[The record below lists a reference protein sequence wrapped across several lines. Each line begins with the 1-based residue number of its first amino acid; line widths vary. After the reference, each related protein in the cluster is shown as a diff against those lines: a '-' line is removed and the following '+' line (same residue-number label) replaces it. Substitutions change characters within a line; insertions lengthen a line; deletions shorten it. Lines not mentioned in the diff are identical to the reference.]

1 MDSAAA
7 LNASKPNIAP
17 VAKIIWELFFF
28 GVSIKSKLSSIPEP
42 LTVINVLP
50 SLIHRVA
57 ISLNAS
63 FGAQSII
70 IWQLLI
76 KVFRSKISI
85 LFFNFE
91 ILSSAFVLLLD
102 EIPYR

>member
-1 MDSAAA
+1 MH
-7 LNASKPNIAP
+7 LNLILHLLLK
-17 VAKIIWELFFF
+17 LFESYFF
-28 GVSIKSKLSSIPEP
+28 DVSIKSKLSSIPEP

-70 IWQLLI
+70 I
-76 KVFRSKISI
+76 
-85 LFFNFE
+85 
-91 ILSSAFVLLLD
+91 
-102 EIPYR
+102 